1 MHHVPVTG
9 SFDDVC
15 DQLEEWESTL
25 PPDACLTAVEDL
37 VAGLP
42 PGAPGRAEA
51 LFFAGEKALMS
62 GDPVA
67 ARTWLERSAA
77 EPGEVTIDPRAELLG
92 CFLALGL
99 EDEVDSLLETLRKA
113 SAEGDVRGN
122 FHEVVGE
129 VLEQVG
135 RFEEAERW
143 FNIGLLALDEHD
155 PTESEESCLAGRL
168 RVRRQQDKPQD
179 RLDLI
184 AEQYRDHYRDHFA
197 S

>member
-1 MHHVPVTG
+1 VTG

-15 DQLEEWESTL
+15 DLLEEWESTL
-25 PPDACLTAVEDL
+25 PPEACLAAVEDL
-37 VAGLP
+37 VSSLP
-42 PGAPGRAEA
+42 AGAPGRAEA
-51 LFFAGEKALMS
+51 LFFAGEKALMG

-92 CFLALGL
+92 CFLALGQ
-99 EDEVDSLLETLRKA
+99 EEEAEELLGGLRKA
-113 SAEGDVRGN
+113 SAEGDVRGT

-129 VLEQVG
+129 VLEKAG

-155 PTESEESCLAGRL
+155 PTDSEESCLAGRL
-168 RVRRQQDKPQD
+168 RVRRLQEKPED
-179 RLDLI
+179 RLDLV
-184 AEQYRDHYRDHFA
+184 AAHYRDHYRDHFA
-197 S
+197 SSAT